1 MEKRA
6 FGKTDMEVSVLGFGG
21 AEIGFSGATAET
33 VDRLLGSALDAGLN
47 FIDTAEC
54 YGNSEELIGKTMSH
68 RRNDFYLITKCGH
81 ASGFEAPDWDPQ
93 MLSESIDRSLT
104 RLNTDRLD
112 VVLLHSCSKDLLKQ
126 GDVIEVLERAKEQG
140 KTRYIGYSGDSD
152 DALFAIQTNAFDVFE
167 TSLNIADQ
175 QAIELTLPEAQQ
187 RGMGVIAKRP
197 IANVAWKSGEKP
209 DNEYIQEYWER
220 LQHLQY
226 DFLDNELTASVEK
239 ALRFTLSTPGVHTAI
254 VGTQNPERWTKNA
267 QLLAKGA
274 LPKDEYD
281 AIRNE
286 WRKQSQENWVGQV

>member
-81 ASGFEAPDWDPQ
+81 ASGFDAPDWDPQ

-112 VVLLHSCSKDLLKQ
+112 VVLCT
-126 GDVIEVLERAKEQG
+126 A
-140 KTRYIGYSGDSD
+140 
-152 DALFAIQTNAFDVFE
+152 
-167 TSLNIADQ
+167 
-175 QAIELTLPEAQQ
+175 AQ
-187 RGMGVIAKRP
+187 RI
-197 IANVAWKSGEKP
+197 
-209 DNEYIQEYWER
+209 Y
-220 LQHLQY
+220 
-226 DFLDNELTASVEK
+226 
-239 ALRFTLSTPGVHTAI
+239 
-254 VGTQNPERWTKNA
+254 
-267 QLLAKGA
+267 
-274 LPKDEYD
+274 
-281 AIRNE
+281 
-286 WRKQSQENWVGQV
+286 